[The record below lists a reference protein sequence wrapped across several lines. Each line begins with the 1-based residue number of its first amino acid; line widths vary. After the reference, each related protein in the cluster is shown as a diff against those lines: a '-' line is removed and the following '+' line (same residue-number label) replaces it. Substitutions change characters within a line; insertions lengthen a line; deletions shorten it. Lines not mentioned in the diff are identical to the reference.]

1 MCRPGAAVLVFVAR
15 SPRGVAITVVVP
27 VAAVKI
33 VAVCVTDRAPIG
45 GLGVA
50 IVLEGAIRVRS
61 AECAAVIVAVT
72 VLVAIT
78 ASVAL
83 VISFGAFGCAPVVP
97 VVIAAVP
104 VARAGRVLVAAISAG
119 VVAGGALK
127 VVVWIRGATVD
138 IISLAAKG

>member
-15 SPRGVAITVVVP
+15 SPRAVAITVVVP

-104 VARAGRVLVAAISAG
+104 VARATCVLVAATSAG

-127 VVVWIRGATVD
+127 VVVWIRGAAVD
-138 IISLAAKG
+138 IISLAANG

>member
-1 MCRPGAAVLVFVAR
+1 VLVFVAR
-15 SPRGVAITVVVP
+15 SPRTAAITVVVP

-83 VISFGAFGCAPVVP
+83 VISFGAFGRAPVVP

-104 VARAGRVLVAAISAG
+104 VARAVRVLVAAISAG

-127 VVVWIRGATVD
+127 VVVWTRGAAVD